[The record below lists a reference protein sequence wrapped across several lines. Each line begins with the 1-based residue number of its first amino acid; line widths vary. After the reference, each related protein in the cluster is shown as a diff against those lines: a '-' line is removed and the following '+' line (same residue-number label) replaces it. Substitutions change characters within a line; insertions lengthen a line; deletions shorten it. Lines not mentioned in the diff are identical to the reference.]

1 MGTLKL
7 IDNFQMY
14 NLNKAEKATLAQT
27 YKALVEEGTTSS
39 TPDQPSVQ
47 SGEEGYQNMLIWTSN
62 NSSNMRAWIDFKP
75 ELSDEIYKGAD
86 MFLMPSLFEP
96 CGISQMIAMKYG
108 TIPIVRAT
116 GGLDDTIISYPNE
129 KANGFKFLTYDAK
142 SMVDEIKNG
151 IWTYY
156 DRKDDFKLLIKNA
169 YNSRFTWT
177 DSAKKYVEM
186 YREML
191 KK

>member
-1 MGTLKL
+1 
-7 IDNFQMY
+7 
-14 NLNKAEKATLAQT
+14 
-27 YKALVEEGTTSS
+27 
-39 TPDQPSVQ
+39 
-47 SGEEGYQNMLIWTSN
+47 
-62 NSSNMRAWIDFKP
+62 MRAWIDFKP

-86 MFLMPSLFEP
+86 MFLMPCLFEP